1 MTPARHSSDSGAKLG
16 SRIPLVLLIRQSLSG
31 TISRNSTWGR
41 VTARV
46 SEERNLAEF
55 PLWRWIAS
63 AHQGEAGRNLALM
76 TCRRGNVHFFPWTR
90 KKGGLAIPVFLFW
103 VSNAHACCYAYY
115 QHHIMVVLSMA
126 SFSSPVCNVHSTGRR
141 TWCSSRRMILVLIP
155 VLVSFSLDIAGAHVM
170 IYMHFEDTYMYFED
184 MCTHTSSYVLV
195 LAQLVP
201 LSEIFIFAQSSI
213 TKIPLNECTVW

>member
-1 MTPARHSSDSGAKLG
+1 MVQSQGRAHGAESLQGYLRREIWLNSPCGDGLPQHIKERQAEIQHWWPAEKAMFIFFPELG
-16 SRIPLVLLIRQSLSG
+16 
-31 TISRNSTWGR
+31 
-41 VTARV
+41 
-46 SEERNLAEF
+46 
-55 PLWRWIAS
+55 
-63 AHQGEAGRNLALM
+63 
-76 TCRRGNVHFFPWTR
+76 RRG
-90 KKGGLAIPVFLFW
+90 GLTIPVFLFW

-126 SFSSPVCNVHSTGRR
+126 SFSSPVCNVHSKGRR
-141 TWCSSRRMILVLIP
+141 TWRSSRRMILVLIP

-184 MCTHTSSYVLV
+184 MCTHTSSYVLA